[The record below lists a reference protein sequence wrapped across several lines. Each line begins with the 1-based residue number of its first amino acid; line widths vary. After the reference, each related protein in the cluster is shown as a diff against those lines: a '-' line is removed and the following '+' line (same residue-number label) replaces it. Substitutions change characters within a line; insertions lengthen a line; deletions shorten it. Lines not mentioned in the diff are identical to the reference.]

1 MRVVLDR
8 PISAENPDKPG
19 VSIPPAEPVAV
30 DLSVFGSED
39 FGTNTAA
46 LVPLIPPRRQ
56 KADVEAKRVGL
67 LGDPVDVCEILFI
80 RLCRI
85 VVGERPFAVRVR
97 RIEAVE
103 LREGHSLNNSEL
115 QLRA

>member
-1 MRVVLDR
+1 MRAVLDR
-8 PISAENPDKPG
+8 PICAANPDEPG
-19 VSIPPAEPVAV
+19 LSIPPAAPGAV
-30 DLSVFGSED
+30 GLRVSGSED
-39 FGTNTAA
+39 FRPNTAA
-46 LVPLIPPRRQ
+46 LVPVTPPRRQ